1 MKTAR
6 MIIMTLMSTI
16 TVLFSGQ
23 VQSSMCCMSCAM
35 RKEDEVELQEDVDRL
50 RKLKAK
56 EVK

>member
-6 MIIMTLMSTI
+6 MIMMTLLSTI

-23 VQSSMCCMSCAM
+23 VQSSMCCVSCAM

-50 RKLKAK
+50 RKLEEK
-56 EVK
+56 EA

>member
-6 MIIMTLMSTI
+6 MIMMTLLSMI

-23 VQSSMCCMSCAM
+23 VQSSMCCVSCAM

-50 RKLKAK
+50 RKLEEK
-56 EVK
+56 EA

>member
-6 MIIMTLMSTI
+6 MIMMTIMSFV

-23 VQSSMCCMSCAM
+23 VQSSMCCVSCAM
-35 RKEDEVELQEDVDRL
+35 KKEDEIELREDVDRL
-50 RKLKAK
+50 RKLEEK